1 MQTFEKHVSWMP
13 GMSVVRLRATCE
25 LVTNDE
31 DLTRLNNEINMFI
44 RDAKEHCLREIAN
57 DSINTIMIV
66 NPKRY
71 PQGGGMY
78 GQHTNFKAEVMA
90 VDYGGG
96 VMDNAA
102 DVMHIDELEG
112 AMHSAIWK
120 HVVCA
125 RNTYPSTLGKCDTA
139 HKI

>member
-1 MQTFEKHVSWMP
+1 MP

>member
-25 LVTNDE
+25 FATSDE

-44 RDAKEHCLREIAN
+44 RDTKEHCLREIAN
-57 DSINTIMIV
+57 DSIKTITIV

-78 GQHTNFKAEVMA
+78 GQHTNYKAEVMA
-90 VDYGGG
+90 V
-96 VMDNAA
+96 DNAA

-125 RNTYPSTLGKCDTA
+125 RAESGIASDKQQAAIDE
-139 HKI
+139 

>member
-25 LVTNDE
+25 FATNDE
-31 DLTRLNNEINMFI
+31 DLTQLNNEINMFI
-44 RDAKEHCLREIAN
+44 RDTKAHCLREIAN
-57 DSINTIMIV
+57 DSIKNIMIV

-78 GQHTNFKAEVMA
+78 GQHTNYKAEVMA
-90 VDYGGG
+90 V
-96 VMDNAA
+96 DNAA

-125 RNTYPSTLGKCDTA
+125 RAG
-139 HKI
+139 HQQ